1 MNGMHDLGGMDGF
14 GPIDRSSEEP
24 VFQHEWERRAFALTL
39 AMGARGE
46 WNLDM
51 SRYARELM
59 SPSAYLLSSYYEH
72 WLHGLEHLM
81 AECGLVSSSEI
92 SARVDE
98 LRSPPNHVAP

>member
-14 GPIDRSSEEP
+14 GAVDRIPGEA

-39 AMGARGE
+39 AMGARAQ

-51 SRYARELM
+51 SRYAREQM
-59 SPSAYLLSSYYEH
+59 SPSHYLLSSYYEH

-81 AECGLVSSSEI
+81 IERGLVSAAEI
-92 SARVDE
+92 SAREAE
-98 LRSPPNHVAP
+98 LCSSLPHDAA